1 MSADECQAMFSLEA
15 SINHQTLL
23 SLRDPDKEVVRATRH
38 SFIAPLIR
46 SILWGNGFPIAAKDA
61 QARSL
66 KQALHQALLS
76 LRDPD
81 KQVARAAR

>member
-1 MSADECQAMFSLEA
+1 MFSRAA

-23 SLRDPDKEVVRATRH
+23 SLRDPDKQVVRATRH

-46 SILWGNGFPIAAKDA
+46 SIVWGNGFPIAAKHA

-66 KQALHQALLS
+66 EQALHQALLS

-81 KQVARAAR
+81 KQVVWATG